1 MKSLKTGLTHLLI
14 ATCLFASTAS
24 AELPGW
30 YPKSYFIVGFVE
42 SLSRTSISVDDYPLI
57 LSPTAKFAT
66 ESNSNANIA
75 NLKVGQMVGVHT
87 IVINKRRLVDR
98 IWLIPEDEYSQFRP
112 IEYPVQ

>member
-1 MKSLKTGLTHLLI
+1 MNKYLCLPGILI

-30 YPKSYFIVGFVE
+30 YPKSYFTVGFIDE
-42 SLSRTSISVDDYPLI
+42 LSRTSISIDDYPLI

-75 NLKVGQMVGVHT
+75 DLRVRQMVGVHT
-87 IVINKRRLVDR
+87 ILINKRRLVDR
-98 IWLIPEDEYSQFRP
+98 IWLIPEDEYSQFGL
-112 IEYPVQ
+112 VQ

>member
-1 MKSLKTGLTHLLI
+1 MKKYLCLPGILV
-14 ATCLFASTAS
+14 ATCLFASTAL

-30 YPKSYFIVGFVE
+30 YPKSYFAVGFIDA
-42 SLSRTSISVDDYPLI
+42 LSRTSISIDDYPLI

-87 IVINKRRLVDR
+87 IVINKRRLADR
-98 IWLIPEDEYSQFRP
+98 IWLIPEDEYSQFRR
-112 IEYPVQ
+112 VK

>member
-1 MKSLKTGLTHLLI
+1 MKKYLYLPGILI

-30 YPKSYFIVGFVE
+30 YPERYFTVGFIDK
-42 SLSRTSISVDDYPLI
+42 LSRTSISIDDYSVL

-75 NLKVGQMVGVHT
+75 GLKVGQMVGVQT
-87 IVINKRRLVDR
+87 ILINKRRLVDR
-98 IWLIPEDEYSQFRP
+98 IWLIPEDEYSQFGL
-112 IEYPVQ
+112 VK

>member
-1 MKSLKTGLTHLLI
+1 MKKYLYLPGILI

-30 YPKSYFIVGFVE
+30 YPKSYFTVGFIDA
-42 SLSRTSISVDDYPLI
+42 LSRTSISIDDYPLL
-57 LSPTAKFAT
+57 LSPTVKFAT

-75 NLKVGQMVGVHT
+75 NLKVRQMVGVHT

-98 IWLIPEDEYSQFRP
+98 IWLIPEDEYSQFG
-112 IEYPVQ
+112 PVK

>member
-1 MKSLKTGLTHLLI
+1 MKKYLYLSGILI

-30 YPKSYFIVGFVE
+30 YPKSYFAVGFIDA
-42 SLSRTSISVDDYPLI
+42 LSRTSISIDDYPLL

-66 ESNSNANIA
+66 VNNSNANIA
-75 NLKVGQMVGVHT
+75 DLKVRQMVGVQT

-98 IWLIPEDEYSQFRP
+98 IWLIPEDEYSQFG
-112 IEYPVQ
+112 PVQ

>member
-1 MKSLKTGLTHLLI
+1 MKKYLYLPGILI

-30 YPKSYFIVGFVE
+30 YPKSYFTVGFIDG
-42 SLSRTSISVDDYPLI
+42 LSRTSISIDDYYAL

-75 NLKVGQMVGVHT
+75 DLKVGQMVGVQT

-98 IWLIPEDEYSQFRP
+98 IWLIPEDEYSQFGL
-112 IEYPVQ
+112 VK

>member
-1 MKSLKTGLTHLLI
+1 MKKYLGLPGILI

-42 SLSRTSISVDDYPLI
+42 SLSRTSISIDDYPLI

-66 ESNSNANIA
+66 VSSANANIA
-75 NLKVGQMVGVHT
+75 DLRVRQMVGVHT
-87 IVINKRRLVDR
+87 LLINKRRLVDR
-98 IWLIPEDEYSQFRP
+98 IWLIPEDEYWQFRP

>member
-1 MKSLKTGLTHLLI
+1 MNKYLCLSGMLI
-14 ATCLFASTAS
+14 ATCLFASTAL

-42 SLSRTSISVDDYPLI
+42 SLSRTAISVDDYPLL

-66 ESNSNANIA
+66 VNNSNANIA
-75 NLKVGQMVGVHT
+75 DLKVRQMVGVHT

-98 IWLIPEDEYSQFRP
+98 IWLIPEDEYSQFG
-112 IEYPVQ
+112 PVQ